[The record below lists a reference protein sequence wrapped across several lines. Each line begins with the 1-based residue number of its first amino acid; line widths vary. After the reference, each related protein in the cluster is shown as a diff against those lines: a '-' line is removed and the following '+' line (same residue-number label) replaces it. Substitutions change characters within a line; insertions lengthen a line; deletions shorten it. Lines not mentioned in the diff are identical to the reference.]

1 MDAGSEGVSVEEQLE
16 ALNAEGLEALNAEGL
31 EALNAEGLEALNAEG
46 LLGEDQLKKEFDPY
60 FVKSTIDT
68 PTAMATTSIITTTT
82 TSSVDYMLCF
92 DKDYVKDKDLLDIVL
107 ESICEEQN
115 QVQENETEEEIQQN
129 QTEEAAAV
137 ETTVETLASS
147 GENTHTQNGSC
158 TSHINASS
166 TYAIDSSPIDTSAIE
181 CPKSTDDIQNYD
193 TLPETI
199 KIQLKI
205 LFQSVKEKDD
215 TITYLEKKA
224 ATRTK
229 VIEARDFT
237 INKINTKL
245 EEFNDLRKQLE
256 DKGAECEEIIKER
269 DEKGAECLRLT
280 ERVDILNQALEAVS
294 EEKNKSKTVVTPRS
308 DCNKCEKIK
317 ELYANLKK
325 TYNTLHSEYNSLKNK
340 PNLKRNIQPIIEE
353 NLKRFKTEL
362 CEEMQLTEN
371 QLQIFKDKVIKKE
384 FQIRMMMENQMTMR
398 DNMDQV
404 TKELEEEKKLNTTLT
419 KEFQALKL
427 QLKNLYTKYQET
439 LTRLNYFENK
449 LKIKNVT

>member
-16 ALNAEGLEALNAEGL
+16 ALNAEGLEALNV
-31 EALNAEGLEALNAEG
+31 EG

-68 PTAMATTSIITTTT
+68 PTALATTSIITTTT
-82 TSSVDYMLCF
+82 TSTPSVDYMLCF

-129 QTEEAAAV
+129 QTEEAAV
-137 ETTVETLASS
+137 ETTVETLAS

-237 INKINTKL
+237 MNKINTKL

>member
-16 ALNAEGLEALNAEGL
+16 ALNAEEGL

-68 PTAMATTSIITTTT
+68 PTALATTSIITTTT

-129 QTEEAAAV
+129 ETEEAAAV